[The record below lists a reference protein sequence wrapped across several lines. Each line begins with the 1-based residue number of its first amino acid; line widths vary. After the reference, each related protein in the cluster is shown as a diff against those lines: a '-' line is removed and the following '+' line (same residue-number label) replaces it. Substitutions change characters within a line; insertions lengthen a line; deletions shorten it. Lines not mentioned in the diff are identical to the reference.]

1 MTICDQ
7 HVVDNVIIDIN
18 NVELDIVISNV
29 VSVINNVMNYVVY
42 EILNE

>member
-29 VSVINNVMNYVVY
+29 VSIINNVMNYVVY
-42 EILNE
+42 EILN

>member
-42 EILNE
+42 EILN

>member
-7 HVVDNVIIDIN
+7 HVDNVIIDIN

-42 EILNE
+42 KILN